1 MNRMQPRKFDKEKYD
16 YYVKEYIRKSEE
28 LDIPINFTKL
38 RLFDLP
44 DGRWYIKN
52 CPDKNVKKWSDFVDW
67 CGFVVRGKKPTK
79 EKMVALIY
87 RLQEETD
94 RPLMYDDFRG
104 IGCYH
109 PPLNLILEY
118 WGTINNMQKELGL
131 EIIQESMNDRHLSKE
146 DFHATLRQNL
156 P

>member
-52 CPDKNVKKWSDFVDW
+52 CPDKNGLTLLIGVD
-67 CGFVVRGKKPTK
+67 
-79 EKMVALIY
+79 L
-87 RLQEETD
+87 L
-94 RPLMYDDFRG
+94 
-104 IGCYH
+104 
-109 PPLNLILEY
+109 
-118 WGTINNMQKELGL
+118 
-131 EIIQESMNDRHLSKE
+131 
-146 DFHATLRQNL
+146 
-156 P
+156 